1 MTPTHRDSE
10 DKDDWNEWGVRLST
24 NLRGYVDAIIEIA
37 AFYSIPVL
45 DLFRVSGIQSRVPEL
60 KERYIPDGLH
70 PNDAGHVILTN
81 KIAQFIKNL

>member
-70 PNDAGHVILTN
+70 PNDAGHVR
-81 KIAQFIKNL
+81 IADKLMGFLATL